1 MKTKLIAAVAALA
14 AVVVAVFL
22 FLTRDRLPAAA

>member
-1 MKTKLIAAVAALA
+1 VIPIVFF

-22 FLTRDRLPAAA
+22 FGLLAFIAWVLKHA